1 MFRYGKKEGAMD
13 SNTNLPESVLPLHV
27 VHGEFDKLAQPGVPS
42 NYQNSLLACMLKT
55 AQELNDRKM
64 QTIRF
69 SQPLI
74 NLNGQGVIFP
84 QTINVLQGQS
94 GVHKSRV
101 AGMFASLLLNRRN
114 TAAGTLGFELEFES
128 DSVVCYMDTERN
140 LNDQLPYALQ
150 CIQVNAG
157 FDIQDQLDHFVFTS
171 LLEFRREER
180 ISALETYL
188 AYLRD
193 QFTQH
198 IFIILDVVS
207 DCVSDFNRTEDSMR
221 LIDML
226 NVMVNR
232 YNATFLCVIH
242 ENPNQQKAR
251 GHLGTEL
258 FNKATT
264 AIQLAAEQDS
274 EGTPSDIIRLKFIK
288 CRNTKAPLPVYA
300 RIDPDTRLLVEA
312 NQEEIQEMRL
322 ERQRKASETEVLEFL
337 EGLAIDQP
345 YTKTDLLKQLSL
357 QFEASDKILG
367 QRLDEITATA
377 RTFYVQGH
385 ICILQKNRNRQTYY
399 TIKIQPQNEELPIST
414 GQ

>member
-1 MFRYGKKEGAMD
+1 
-13 SNTNLPESVLPLHV
+13 
-27 VHGEFDKLAQPGVPS
+27 
-42 NYQNSLLACMLKT
+42 
-55 AQELNDRKM
+55 M

-114 TAAGTLGFELEFES
+114 TAAGTLGFELELES

-157 FDIQDQLDHFVFTS
+157 FNIQDQLDHFVFTS

-180 ISALETYL
+180 ISALEAYL

-264 AIQLAAEQDS
+264 AIQLAAEQNG
-274 EGTPSDIIRLKFIK
+274 EGVPSDIIRLRFIK

-300 RIDPDTRLLVEA
+300 RIDPDTKLLTEA
-312 NQEEIQEMRL
+312 NQEEIQELRIG
-322 ERQRKASETEVLEFL
+322 RQRKASEAEVLEFL
-337 EGLAIDQP
+337 EGLSIGQQ
-345 YTKTDLLKQLSL
+345 YTKTELLKQLGQ
-357 QFEASDKILG
+357 QFEASAKILG
-367 QRLDEITATA
+367 QRLDEIAATS
-377 RTFYVQGH
+377 RTFYAQGH
-385 ICILQKNRNRQTYY
+385 ICILQKQRNRQTFY
-399 TIKIQPQNEELPIST
+399 TIKIQPQNEELLVSI